1 MSAKDRVMAPSAV
14 TILVSVF
21 AAGFCAGYGV
31 RAFMS
36 YRRRTKARLS
46 FFDR

>member
-1 MSAKDRVMAPSAV
+1 MAPAAV
-14 TILVSVF
+14 TILVSTF

-36 YRRRTKARLS
+36 YRRRTKSRTS
-46 FFDR
+46 FFFPGR

>member
-1 MSAKDRVMAPSAV
+1 MAPAAV
-14 TILVSVF
+14 TILISIF
-21 AAGFCAGYGV
+21 LAGVCVGYGI

-36 YRRRTKARLS
+36 YRRRTRARLS

>member
-1 MSAKDRVMAPSAV
+1 MNGKDRVMAHSAI
-14 TILVSVF
+14 TILISMF